1 MATTRE
7 ALSYALAPVFA
18 AGFPGVIDRTT
29 SIDLAALTSDA
40 DYAFV
45 ADDVIKVFKLPQ
57 GAKLLYARLET
68 DVLDD
73 NGGGAMTATVEAY
86 DGTTTHTLLTLAAN
100 FFEAEAMADSR
111 DATYNSANVWG
122 SVLANPDFY
131 VRFKVGTGATGDAAA
146 SAKIKVSVGY
156 SLNVESDE
164 YQRTF
169 PTSNPTTVTVS

>member
-29 SIDLAALTSDA
+29 SIDLEDLTSDA
-40 DYAFV
+40 SYAFV
-45 ADDVIKVFKLPQ
+45 ANDIIKIFKLPQ

-68 DVLDD
+68 DVLD
-73 NGGGAMTATVEAY
+73 NNAGGAMTATLTAY
-86 DGTTTHTLLTLAAN
+86 DGTTTYTLLTLPAN
-100 FFEAEAMADSR
+100 HFEAEALADSR
-111 DATYNSANVWG
+111 DATFNTANVWG
-122 SVLANPDFY
+122 TVLTNPNFY
-131 VRFKVGTGATGDAAA
+131 VQFKVGTGATGDAAA
-146 SAKIKVSVGY
+146 SALIKASIGY

-169 PTSNPTTVTVS
+169 PTSNPTTVTVT